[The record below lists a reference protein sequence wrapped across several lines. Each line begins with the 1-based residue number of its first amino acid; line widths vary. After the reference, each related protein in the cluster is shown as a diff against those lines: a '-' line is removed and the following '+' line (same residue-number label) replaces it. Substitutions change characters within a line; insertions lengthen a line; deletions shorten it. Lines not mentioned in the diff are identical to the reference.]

1 MIYAYYYWGSD
12 KTAAGG
18 IYADSRKKAIEILN
32 RYYDGLDSNKLE
44 IKPIMK
50 DPNVVQEIFYAEE
63 NGYDDRI
70 EKNRFMHNRLCGE

>member
-1 MIYAYYYWGSD
+1 MIYAYFYSD
-12 KTAAGG
+12 NHKTAAGG

-32 RYYDGLDSNKLE
+32 RYYNGLDSNKLE

-50 DPNVVQEIFYAEE
+50 DPNIVQEIFYAEE

-70 EKNRFMHNRLCGE
+70 EKNRLIPLI